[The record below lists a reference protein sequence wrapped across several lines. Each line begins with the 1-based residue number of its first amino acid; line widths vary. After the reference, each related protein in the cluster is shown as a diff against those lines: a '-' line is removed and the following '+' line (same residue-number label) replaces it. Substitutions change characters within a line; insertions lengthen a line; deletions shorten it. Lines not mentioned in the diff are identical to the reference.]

1 MREELKK
8 LNGKN
13 RTFIATV
20 GIKGSYL
27 GNDNITHRTVCLEN
41 VYLKD
46 SILLTDHVWVSKN
59 NNLKGLIKGQRIQFK
74 GFVTYYYK
82 GGAKNPI
89 RDYCIE
95 YIHKVKIIEEE

>member
-8 LNGKN
+8 LNGKYKK
-13 RTFIATV
+13 FIATI
-20 GIKGSYL
+20 GIKGSYIDNK
-27 GNDNITHRTVCLEN
+27 GNTHRTICLQN

-46 SILLTDHVWVSKN
+46 SILLTDHIWVSKN
-59 NNLKGLIKGQRIQFK
+59 NNLKGLIKGQQIQFK

-95 YIHKVKIIEEE
+95 HIHKVKI

>member
-27 GNDNITHRTVCLEN
+27 GNDNITNRTVCLEN

-46 SILLTDHVWVSKN
+46 
-59 NNLKGLIKGQRIQFK
+59 
-74 GFVTYYYK
+74 
-82 GGAKNPI
+82 
-89 RDYCIE
+89 
-95 YIHKVKIIEEE
+95 

>member
-13 RTFIATV
+13 RIFIATV

-59 NNLKGLIKGQRIQFK
+59 NNLKGLIKGQKIQFK
-74 GFVTYYYK
+74 GYVTYYK
-82 GGAKNPI
+82 KKINNKI
-89 RDYCIE
+89 EKDYCIR
-95 YIHKVKIIEEE
+95 YIKNVKLIDEV

>member
-59 NNLKGLIKGQRIQFK
+59 NNLKGLIKGQKIQFK
-74 GFVTYYYK
+74 GLRSCEGRRERSSDAVQLNLLLRNSYRLSV
-82 GGAKNPI
+82 GA
-89 RDYCIE
+89 
-95 YIHKVKIIEEE
+95 